1 MIHPRRILA
10 LVVFMLTLNMIVP
23 VLAGPDVD
31 RAAAAAVCRRWLETM
46 VAVNGDWAGDSSPSL
61 GSVELIV
68 HRDVRVGWYCTV
80 NPSGY
85 VIVPLRRELAPIK
98 ASSERGLPDAAAI
111 AGLYGLTLDD
121 LAQRT
126 ARLGDR
132 SFPIAPE
139 HSAWARFDD
148 EVPNKDSFG
157 EAGPL
162 LRTRWAQ
169 GWPYNTY
176 CPTGDGGQTYVGC
189 TALATAQLMRHHA
202 WPPRGIGEAVYWWDG
217 DDGCGGSTPGDT
229 LRADLT
235 DPYDWTAMT
244 DEVGYDDP
252 PDRLAAVAELCYET
266 AVACRMDFSVC
277 GSAASLARARAA
289 LLTYFRYLPSAT
301 ERQRFHMSDDAWFAV
316 IRDNVDRGLPLLYA
330 STIHTMVCDGWRE
343 IDGLRLIHINYGWGG
358 DSDGWFALDA
368 VETSLN
374 PAAERL
380 LGDVE
385 PDLSTPIVLDSFTAE
400 RTSDG
405 AQLTWRVGVVDGV
418 DGLHV
423 WRESGDGDPVRLT
436 SELLRLTTWMT
447 WTDHAPP
454 QSAAAYWLEEIVEG
468 GGKSWYGPVMLAA
481 VVRGDRF
488 RLSLPSPNPCNPL
501 TTLQLTLNEPGHIR
515 AVVHDGRGRVVAEL
529 VDGRLQVGRTVLRW
543 DGRTSDG
550 RMAASGVYLLRVSG
564 SGFNKT
570 RKVLLTR

>member
-1 MIHPRRILA
+1 MIHPRRILSLA
-10 LVVFMLTLNMIVP
+10 VFVLAFNMVVP
-23 VLAGPDVD
+23 VLAGPDIE
-31 RAAAAAVCRRWLETM
+31 RAGAAAVCRRWLETM

-61 GSVELIV
+61 SGVELIV
-68 HRDVRVGWYCTV
+68 HRGIRVGWHCTV
-80 NPSGY
+80 DPSGY

-98 ASSERGLPDAAAI
+98 AYSERGLPDPSAVS
-111 AGLYGLTLDD
+111 GLLGLALDD

-126 ARLGDR
+126 ARLEDR
-132 SFPIAPE
+132 SFRNAPE
-139 HSAWARFDD
+139 HPAWARFDD
-148 EVPNKDSFG
+148 DMPNKDSFG

-162 LRTRWAQ
+162 LQTRWAQ
-169 GWPYNTY
+169 GWPYNAD
-176 CPTGDGGQTYVGC
+176 CPTGDGGQTFVGC
-189 TALATAQLMRHHA
+189 TALAAAQLMRHHA
-202 WPPRGIGEAVYWWDG
+202 WPTRGIGAAAYWWDG

-235 DPYDWTAMT
+235 NPYDWAAMT

-277 GSAASLARARAA
+277 GSSASLARARSA
-289 LLTYFRYLPSAT
+289 LVNHFHYLPSAT
-301 ERQRFHMSDDAWFAV
+301 ERQRFHMSDDAWFTV
-316 IRDNVDRGLPLLYA
+316 IRDNVDRGLPLIYS

-385 PDLSTPIVLDSFTAE
+385 PDLSTPIALDTFTAE
-400 RTSDG
+400 RISDG
-405 AQLTWRVGVVDGV
+405 AQLSWRVGAVAGI

-423 WRESGDGDPVRLT
+423 WRGCGDDDPVRLT
-436 SELLRLTTWMT
+436 PEPLDPTAWMT

-454 QSAAAYWLEEIVEG
+454 LSAVAYWLEEVVEG
-468 GGKSWYGPVMLAA
+468 GGQSWYGPVLLAA
-481 VVRGDRF
+481 AARGVRF
-488 RLSLPSPNPCNPL
+488 RLSPPSPNPCNPL
-501 TTLQLTLNEPGHIR
+501 TTLQLNLDQPGHIR

-529 VDGRLQVGRTVLRW
+529 VDGRLPVGRTVLRW
-543 DGRTSDG
+543 DGRTSGG
-550 RMAASGVYLLRVSG
+550 RMASSGIYLVRVSASGY
-564 SGFNKT
+564 NQT
-570 RKVLLTR
+570 RKLLLTR